1 MSMRKFTLAAGA
13 ALLSFGALA
22 ACGSS
27 ESDGGTSGASGS
39 DKITIGVS
47 YPTANSPFW
56 KAYTDFIEDGG
67 DQLGVDI
74 NLVSADEKEEKQLAD
89 VQNLISQ
96 KVDGLIITPQST
108 SIAPSLLRAAAQAD
122 IPVVVT
128 DRYPG
133 YDPGENKN
141 ADYVAF
147 LGPNDVQAGKGIA
160 EALAEAGGDKFLAL
174 GGVPGNSVAEGR
186 KKGLEE
192 GLAASGADLV
202 QFQAA
207 GDSEEKGLSNTEN
220 LLQANGKGTANAI
233 WCFNDNLCQGAIK
246 AAKNAGRESEF
257 VFGGMDLTPQAIS
270 AIESGDYTVSFGGH
284 WLQGGFGLAI
294 LFDSIKGEKPAEPI
308 VKLDLLK
315 VDKDNVAEFK
325 EKFIDNPPNY
335 DFKKLTGGGDIDYEI
350 SLG

>member
-1 MSMRKFTLAAGA
+1 MKNRATWLA
-13 ALLSFGALA
+13 ALLFSAAAVLS
-22 ACGSS
+22 ACGGSDAS
-27 ESDGGTSGASGS
+27 TGSDGGG
-39 DKITIGVS
+39 DDELTIGVS

-74 NLVSADEKEEKQLAD
+74 NLVSADENEEKQLAD

-108 SIAPSLLRAAAQAD
+108 SIAPTLLRTAQQAD

-133 YDPGENKN
+133 YDPGENED

-160 EALAEAGGDKFLAL
+160 ESLAEAGGDKFLAL
-174 GGVPGNSVAEGR
+174 GGVSGNSVAEGR
-186 KKGLEE
+186 QQGLEE
-192 GLAASGADLV
+192 GIEETGTELV
-202 QFQAA
+202 QFQVA
-207 GDSEEKGLSNTEN
+207 GDSEELGLSNTEN
-220 LLQANGKGTANAI
+220 LLQAHPSGDANAI
-233 WCFNDNLCQGAIK
+233 WCFNDNLCMGAIK
-246 AAKNAGRESEF
+246 AAKNAGREDEF

-270 AIESGDYTVSFGGH
+270 AIEAGDYTVSFGGH

-294 LFDSIKGEKPAEPI
+294 LYDAINGDEPANPV
-308 VKLDLLK
+308 VKLDLAE
-315 VDKDNVAEFK
+315 VTKDNVAAFK
-325 EKFIDNPPNY
+325 EQYIDNPPDY
-335 DFKKLTGGGDIDYEI
+335 DFKELTGGGD
-350 SLG
+350 

>member
-1 MSMRKFTLAAGA
+1 MKIRRALAAIGA
-13 ALLSFGALA
+13 AMLPLGLLA

-27 ESDGGTSGASGS
+27 DDADGAGSSDL
-39 DKITIGVS
+39 TIGVS

-56 KAYTDFIEDGG
+56 QRYTDFIEDGG
-67 DQLGVDI
+67 DQLGVEI
-74 NLVSADEKEEKQLAD
+74 NAVSADENEQKQLSD

-96 KVDGLIITPQST
+96 GVDGLIITPQST
-108 SIAPSLLRAAAQAD
+108 SIAPTLLRAAKRAD

-133 YDPGENKN
+133 YEPGEQEE

-147 LGPNDVQAGKGIA
+147 LGPNDEQAGRGIA

-186 KKGLEE
+186 KTGLEQ
-192 GLAASGADLV
+192 GLDAAGAELV

-207 GDSEEKGLSNTEN
+207 GDSEENGLTTMEN
-220 LLQANGKGTANAI
+220 MLQANPSGSANAI
-233 WCFNDNLCQGAIK
+233 WCFNDNLCQGAIR
-246 AAKNAGRESEF
+246 AASNAGRDGEF

-270 AIESGDYTVSFGGH
+270 AIEEGTYTVSFGGH

-294 LFDSIKGEKPAEPI
+294 LFDKINGTDPAEPI

-315 VDKDNVAEFK
+315 VDSSNVERFK
-325 EKFIDNPPNY
+325 EKYLDNPPEY
-335 DFKKLTGGGDIDYEI
+335 DFNELTGGSDTSYEI
-350 SLG
+350 TLD

>member
-1 MSMRKFTLAAGA
+1 MNIRTLSVVIGA
-13 ALLSFGALA
+13 AVLSLGTLA

-27 ESDGGTSGASGS
+27 ESDDSPASG
-39 DKITIGVS
+39 DLTIGVS

-56 KAYTDFIEDGG
+56 KAYTSFIEDGG
-67 DQLGVDI
+67 EQLGVDI
-74 NLVSADEKEEKQLAD
+74 NLVSADENEQKQLAD

-108 SIAPSLLRAAAQAD
+108 SIAPTLLRAAARAD

-133 YDPGENKN
+133 YDPGENED

-147 LGPNDVQAGKGIA
+147 LGPNDVAAGKGIA

-174 GGVPGNSVAEGR
+174 GGVSGNSVSEGR
-186 KKGLEE
+186 KEGLEE
-192 GLAASGADLV
+192 GIKATGSELV
-202 QFQAA
+202 QFQVA

-220 LLQANGKGTANAI
+220 LLQANPKGSANAI

-246 AAKNAGRESEF
+246 AAKNAGREGEF

-294 LFDSIKGEKPAEPI
+294 LFDAINGKEPANPV
-308 VKLDLLK
+308 VKLDLAK
-315 VDKDNVAEFK
+315 VDKSNVAAFK
-325 EKFIDNPPNY
+325 EQFIDNPPNY

-350 SLG
+350 TVD